1 MPRARIR
8 VAPVAQATYPE
19 LTCRG
24 GARCRVGGERN
35 GRKVPTS
42 GEWAFEQLSK
52 DSFRLRI
59 FYSDQPSGQGIFK
72 IFDQDHIQNIDL
84 NDVALRVK

>member
-1 MPRARIR
+1 M
-8 VAPVAQATYPE
+8 
-19 LTCRG
+19 
-24 GARCRVGGERN
+24 
-35 GRKVPTS
+35 PTS